1 MRLEQ
6 IFPKLFELLPEA
18 DQLLSLE
25 PEELAGPLLVAL
37 DGSDYINL
45 FEVISIGPLRREGY
59 PAEHHD
65 EILFAL
71 MESWQWLASEG
82 FVAPRPTGL
91 SEGTSV
97 GVTHYFV
104 TKRGKT
110 IETLEAL
117 EVYRKGNLLPKHQLH
132 PTIAQKVWSL
142 FLQGDYDTAVF
153 HAFKQVEIAVR
164 EAAGYEAAKVYGTK
178 LMRDAFGKKGPLK
191 DTAQFG
197 DEEADVMSDLF
208 AGAIACYKN
217 PGSHRNVDFTT
228 EEAAEVIIF
237 ASHLLRIV
245 DSRQK
250 NLVAPHTLEE

>member
-1 MRLEQ
+1 MSQVQ

-37 DGSDYINL
+37 DGSDRIDP
-45 FEVISIGPLRREGY
+45 FEVISIEPLRGYVGNQPSVREGY
-59 PAEHHD
+59 PAAHHD
-65 EILFAL
+65 KILFAL

-82 FVAPRPTGL
+82 FVAPRPTHL

-110 IETLEAL
+110 IETPQAL
-117 EVYRKGNLLPKHQLH
+117 EVYRKGNLLPKRQLH

-142 FLQGDYDTAVF
+142 FLRGDYDTAVF
-153 HAFKQVEIAVR
+153 QAFKEVEVAVR
-164 EAAGYEAAKVYGTK
+164 KAGGYADTDLGVD
-178 LMRDAFGKKGPLK
+178 LMRKAFGDKGPLTDLK
-191 DTAQFG
+191 QPPAEQQ
-197 DEEADVMSDLF
+197 ARAHLF
-208 AGAIACYKN
+208 ASAIGSYKN
-217 PGSHRNVDFTT
+217 PGSHRNVDFTA

-237 ASHLLRIV
+237 ASRLLRIV
-245 DSRQK
+245 DSRRK
-250 NLVAPHTLEE
+250 I

>member
-1 MRLEQ
+1 MRIKQ

-18 DQLLSLE
+18 SQLLSLE

-37 DGSDYINL
+37 DGSGYINP
-45 FEVISIGPLRREGY
+45 FEIISRHLMELHLRDTPSVRERY
-59 PAEHHD
+59 PAKHDD

-82 FVAPRPTGL
+82 FVAPRPTD
-91 SEGTSV
+91 TSSG
-97 GVTHYFV
+97 GVIPYSV

-110 IETLEAL
+110 IATSEDLEA
-117 EVYRKGNLLPKHQLH
+117 YRKGNLLPKRQLH

-142 FLQGDYDTAVF
+142 FLRGDYDTAVF

-164 EAAGYEAAKVYGTK
+164 EAAGYEAKVYGTK
-178 LMRDAFGKKGPLK
+178 LMREAFGKKGPLK

-217 PGSHRNVDFTT
+217 PGSHQNVDFTAAA
-228 EEAAEVIIF
+228 AAEVIIF

-245 DSRQK
+245 DSRRK
-250 NLVAPHTLEE
+250 I